1 MLEIRHQVEAISRGT
16 TFPFSPFFRFIHN
29 LYMDMDSL
37 SLMCV
42 CFMQYICVCGE
53 SWVVSPAASM
63 RFRGGTGSL

>member
-1 MLEIRHQVEAISRGT
+1 
-16 TFPFSPFFRFIHN
+16 
-29 LYMDMDSL
+29 MDMDSL

-63 RFRGGTGSL
+63 RFRGGTGSLWCGCWW